1 MNIDK
6 LIKEATLEKNSA
18 KKEAYRAIKAELL
31 LNSSA
36 KNPKPEG
43 KIIRVFHKLPI
54 EYITEGLN
62 SPHNIKIEITEL
74 DLSIIRKL
82 IKEREEQVSMY
93 DANSR
98 KDLADM
104 YREQMKYLKELL
116 PPEISEDKIQ
126 EAVVTAYPNGYTQK
140 EMGKVIKEIKAIYPT
155 ADGKMISEVVKK
167 YIV

>member
-1 MNIDK
+1 MDVNN
-6 LIKEATLEKNSA
+6 LIKLATLEKNGA
-18 KKEAYRAIKAELL
+18 AKEAFRAIKAELL
-31 LNSSA
+31 LNASS

-43 KIIRVFHKLPI
+43 KFICV
-54 EYITEGLN
+54 TGLDSWKEN
-62 SPHNIKIEITEL
+62 IEINEL

-116 PPEISEDKIQ
+116 PPEISKEQVQ
-126 EAVVTAYPNGYTQK
+126 EAVMTSYPNGFTQK

-155 ADGKMISEVVKK
+155 ADGKLISDVVKK
-167 YIV
+167 HII

>member
-1 MNIDK
+1 MYIDN

-31 LNSSA
+31 LNNSS
-36 KNPKPEG
+36 KNPKPMG
-43 KIIRVFHKLPI
+43 KMINVGDKTVFEL
-54 EYITEGLN
+54 
-62 SPHNIKIEITEL
+62 EI
-74 DLSIIRKL
+74 SIIRKQ
-82 IKEREEQVSMY
+82 IQIREEQVSMY
-93 DANSR
+93 EANSR

-104 YREQMKYLKELL
+104 YKEQMKYLKELL
-116 PPEISEDKIQ
+116 PPEISKDKIE

-167 YIV
+167 HIV